1 MECQIKIQNNTG
13 DLNTAF
19 RYIAF
24 EFPPKSNGAPG
35 GTGLPVVFY
44 RSRLLN
50 DGEPDKGFTLS
61 SELYGYIGT
70 ASHTNRALTKNANV
84 SLTKSL
90 PVILGDRTGNGTEL
104 EAKPMASSTGI
115 DFKEVTGGSQSA
127 SGTFSIIVNSTIR
140 DNNQYV
146 VGMARKLD
154 NIEVVP
160 VLAFGLNP
168 GKIHTI
174 TPSSTIYIA
183 RDNNTNTETVVQPN
197 DFVAKVQVEL
207 LWDQPRITVIDDGT
221 RLNVRYR

>member
-1 MECQIKIQNNTG
+1 MEYQIRIQNNTG

-24 EFPPKSNGAPG
+24 EFPTQNNTTPG
-35 GTGLPVVFY
+35 GAGLPVVFY

-61 SELYGYIGT
+61 SDLYGYFGT
-70 ASHTNRALTKNANV
+70 TSHTNRALTKNANV
-84 SLTKSL
+84 SLMKML
-90 PVILGDRTGNGTEL
+90 PVIIGDRTGNGTEL
-104 EAKPMASSTGI
+104 EAKPRASGAGI
-115 DFKEVTGGSQSA
+115 DFKQVTGTSQSPN
-127 SGTFSIIVNSTIR
+127 GTFSIIVNNTIR

-146 VGMARKLD
+146 VGMARKID
-154 NIEVVP
+154 NIHVAP

-183 RDNNTNTETVVQPN
+183 RDNNATTETVVQPN
-197 DFVAKVQVEL
+197 DFSAKVQVEL
-207 LWDQPRITVIDDGT
+207 LCDQPSITVIDDGT
-221 RLNVRYR
+221 QLNVRYR